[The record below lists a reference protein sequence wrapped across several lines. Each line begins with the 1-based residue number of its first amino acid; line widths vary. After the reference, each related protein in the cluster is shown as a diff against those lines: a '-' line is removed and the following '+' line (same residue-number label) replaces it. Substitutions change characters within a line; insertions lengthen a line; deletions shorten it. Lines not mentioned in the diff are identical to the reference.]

1 MFVQMPA
8 VNRDIL
14 IPVEDVLKTLAAV
27 STASRLVHLTVIAQV
42 VSPVLQPNTNS
53 ILVTPVILNPV
64 VPVLKMLLLVIIRIL
79 VRGMILNHVHLII
92 QQYLVQHAEQP
103 NISVRK
109 KL

>member
-14 IPVEDVLKTLAAV
+14 IPVADVLKTLAAV

-53 ILVTPVILNPV
+53 ILVNPVILNPV
-64 VPVLKMLLLVIIRIL
+64 IAVSRTHLVAVEDIETMAVAVSKNVTLLAMRD
-79 VRGMILNHVHLII
+79 
-92 QQYLVQHAEQP
+92 
-103 NISVRK
+103 
-109 KL
+109 